1 MRLFT
6 VAEANALIPRLE
18 ESFDRLRRVRD
29 EAQPSRER
37 LSRLEEKTRSNG
49 ADHTREAR
57 QLRSRVESLIG
68 EMNAILQEITA
79 LGCEVKD
86 VDQGLVDFPH
96 RREGRIVYLCWK
108 LGEDRIRFWHEL
120 STGFAGRQPLP
131 DEE

>member
-1 MRLFT
+1 MRLFSVT
-6 VAEANALIPRLE
+6 EANALIPRLE
-18 ESFDRLRRVRD
+18 ENFGRLRRLRD
-29 EAQPSRER
+29 AAQPLRDR
-37 LSRLEEKTRSNG
+37 LSRLEEKTRTNG
-49 ADHTREAR
+49 ADHTQEAR